1 MTACAF
7 KLMQPS
13 SSTEIGR
20 FLFTNLMVKLLVGKA
35 LKEIIYVTVEETL
48 LLPAVWDNITH
59 YNSLHSFI
67 ISL

>member
-1 MTACAF
+1 
-7 KLMQPS
+7 
-13 SSTEIGR
+13 
-20 FLFTNLMVKLLVGKA
+20 MVKLLVGKA